1 MFIYLS
7 ICIVDSYKEFQFD
20 LDQAISL
27 LVRMTY
33 ATYVRVSIK
42 SKYASGAPKVC
53 SAPPQAE
60 VPYLPEAG
68 HHETVLPIP
77 GDGPSTSADVNH
89 KGQDR
94 QTESGL

>member
-1 MFIYLS
+1 M
-7 ICIVDSYKEFQFD
+7 
-20 LDQAISL
+20 
-27 LVRMTY
+27 
-33 ATYVRVSIK
+33 
-42 SKYASGAPKVC
+42 C

-60 VPYLPEAG
+60 VPCLPEAG

-94 QTESGL
+94 QTEDSGL

>member
-1 MFIYLS
+1 M
-7 ICIVDSYKEFQFD
+7 
-20 LDQAISL
+20 
-27 LVRMTY
+27 
-33 ATYVRVSIK
+33 
-42 SKYASGAPKVC
+42 C

-60 VPYLPEAG
+60 VPCLPEAG

-89 KGQDR
+89 QGQDR